1 MTLLNA
7 QNLKKTFDNIVAV
20 DDISLSLDVGEV
32 VGFLG
37 PNGAGKSTTM
47 KMLTGFLEPDE
58 GSVFVKKLSLHDSPL
73 KAKSLMGYLP
83 EGAPAYSDMTVSSF
97 LNFIGLMRGLKN
109 NLLVNRLQEMSD
121 QINLDS
127 VWDQPIETLS
137 KGYKRRVGIAQ
148 ALIHDPEI
156 LVLDE
161 PTDGLDPNQKF
172 EMRNLIKSIS
182 KKKGIIIS
190 THILEEVEAVCSRT
204 IIIANG
210 KLLLNKKTNELLTT
224 KNKKLDDVFRE
235 ITNKKNK

>member
-1 MTLLNA
+1 
-7 QNLKKTFDNIVAV
+7 
-20 DDISLSLDVGEV
+20 
-32 VGFLG
+32 
-37 PNGAGKSTTM
+37 
-47 KMLTGFLEPDE
+47 
-58 GSVFVKKLSLHDSPL
+58 
-73 KAKSLMGYLP
+73 
-83 EGAPAYSDMTVSSF
+83 
-97 LNFIGLMRGLKN
+97 MRGLKDS
-109 NLLVNRLQEMSD
+109 LLNDRLQEMSD
-121 QINLDS
+121 QINLNN

-204 IIIANG
+204 IIIAKG
-210 KLLLNKKTNELLTT
+210 KLLLNKKTYELLTT

-235 ITNKKNK
+235 ITSEKNK